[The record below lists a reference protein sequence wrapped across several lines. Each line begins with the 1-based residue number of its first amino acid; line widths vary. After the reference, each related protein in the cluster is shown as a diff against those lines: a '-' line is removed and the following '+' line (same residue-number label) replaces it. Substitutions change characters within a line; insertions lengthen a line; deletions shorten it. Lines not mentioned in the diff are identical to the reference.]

1 MKELSSNPFQNGIF
15 EYVRNIAIP
24 LNEPI
29 YKYVDLFNT
38 NALVYTA
45 VDFMAMKAS
54 QAKPMIFKTK
64 DRGAEKQMRKMAG
77 MWKDSYEYKQYKEAK
92 TKGIDEIYLEDIGL
106 GDSDELLRLKRILT
120 RPNEFQTFGE
130 MLHSLVVFN
139 QTVGWSMIYANTTSQ
154 GIIDL
159 NSAPTHEI
167 DIEGGT
173 PASPIL
179 SYKFKGN
186 YNIKLEP
193 KYCFPVRTFSTK
205 YDRMGTHLYGTSRV
219 KIAYAEIL
227 TYVEAVMREYT
238 GFKTG
243 DSAHILYPKE
253 LEAQQAAA
261 DDKGAFQTMVDKIFG
276 ALKKTNRHNAVVI
289 PYAMDHLNLASPL
302 KDANVIE
309 SKKAIKEI
317 VAGVFHLP
325 VRVVYNDTS
334 SGTYNNLKED
344 KKDALRNGVFPLL
357 NQFEETINERII
369 KPNFGYEFGFDYDC
383 YEELNPDVIADMER
397 LAKVD
402 FISDNEK
409 RAWNDFEALE
419 DERANTPQKY
429 WESNID
435 PMNFDQN
442 L

>member
-1 MKELSSNPFQNGIF
+1 MKELSSNPLQNGIF

-45 VDFMAMKAS
+45 VDFLAMKAS

-64 DRGAEKQMRKMAG
+64 DRGAEKEMRKMAG
-77 MWKDSYEYKQYKEAK
+77 MWKDSYEYKQYKDAK

-106 GDSDELLRLKRILT
+106 GDGDELLRLKRILT
-120 RPNEFQTFGE
+120 RPNDFQTFGE

-139 QTVGWSMIYANTTSQ
+139 QTVGWSMIYANTTNK

-167 DIEGGT
+167 DIEGGS
-173 PASPIL
+173 PKNPIL

-186 YNIKLEP
+186 YQIKLDP
-193 KYCFPVRTFSTK
+193 KFCFPVRTFSTK
-205 YDRMGTHLYGTSRV
+205 YDRMGTHLYGNSKV
-219 KIAYAEIL
+219 KIAYSEIL
-227 TYVEAVMREYT
+227 TYIEAVAREYT
-238 GFKTG
+238 AFKTG
-243 DSAHILYPKE
+243 DSAHILSPKDP
-253 LEAQQAAA
+253 EAQQSAAG
-261 DDKGAFQTMVDKIFG
+261 DKGFFQKIMNDIFSG
-276 ALKKTNRHNAVVI
+276 LRKKDRHQAVFV
-289 PYAMDHLNLASPL
+289 PYALEHINLASSL

-334 SGTYNNLKED
+334 GGTYNNLKED

-369 KPNFGYEFGFDYDC
+369 KPNFGYEFGFDYDS

-402 FISDNEK
+402 FMSDNEK
-409 RAWNDFEALE
+409 RSWNNLEELE

-429 WESNID
+429 WESNIE
-435 PMNFDQN
+435 PMNFDEN